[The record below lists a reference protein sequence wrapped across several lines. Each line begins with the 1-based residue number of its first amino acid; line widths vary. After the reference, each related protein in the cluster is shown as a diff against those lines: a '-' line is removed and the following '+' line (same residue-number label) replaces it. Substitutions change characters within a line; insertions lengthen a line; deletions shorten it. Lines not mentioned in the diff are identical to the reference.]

1 MEEFELELGETI
13 TRTVHQHPFL
23 IALRF
28 IPFLILAVAPF
39 LVIPLL
45 SAILGHVNTGNFD
58 INFSNPVVRFLLG
71 VYWLFI
77 WMAAFTMITKFFLT
91 LWVIT
96 SHRIVDITQYRYFDR
111 RVSSFLLS
119 RVQDITTNVEGFFP
133 TMIGYGILN
142 VETAGRDEKFCM
154 NGIAHPEEIRDL
166 IMREI
171 AALQNTDTLGTKI
184 TNTVS
189 DALV

>member
-23 IALRF
+23 VALRF
-28 IPFLILAVAPF
+28 IPFILLAIAP
-39 LVIPLL
+39 LVVIPLIGSL
-45 SAILGHVNTGNFD
+45 TTHTGLNT
-58 INFSNPVVRFLLG
+58 INVSFSDPLVRFLLG
-71 VYWLFI
+71 IWWLFV
-77 WMAAFTMITKFFLT
+77 WMSAFTMITKFFLT

-119 RVQDITTNVEGFFP
+119 RIQDITTNVEGFFP
-133 TMIGYGILN
+133 TMIGYGSLN

-166 IMREI
+166 LMREI
-171 AALQNTDTLGTKI
+171 ADLQNTDSLGQKI
-184 TNTVS
+184 TDTVA
-189 DALV
+189 DALR

>member
-1 MEEFELELGETI
+1 MEEFELEPGETV

-28 IPFLILAVAPF
+28 IPYIVLAALP
-39 LVIPLL
+39 LVILPIFNMVDANLV
-45 SAILGHVNTGNFD
+45 SASTERFILGA
-58 INFSNPVVRFLLG
+58 
-71 VYWLFI
+71 YWLFI
-77 WMAAFTMITKFFLT
+77 WLAAFRMITKFFLT

-96 SHRIVDITQYRYFDR
+96 SHRIVDITQYAFFDR
-111 RVSSFLLS
+111 RVSSFLLA
-119 RVQDITTNVEGFFP
+119 RIQDITTDVEGFLP
-133 TMIGYGILN
+133 TFIGYGTLN

-171 AALQNTDTLGTKI
+171 AALQNTDSLGQKVTD
-184 TNTVS
+184 TAA
-189 DALV
+189 DALA

>member
-13 TRTVHQHPFL
+13 TVTVHQHPFL

-28 IPFLILAVAPF
+28 IPFILLGIAPF
-39 LVIPLL
+39 IVIPLIGAL
-45 SAILGHVNTGNFD
+45 TPAGVLAISFN
-58 INFSNPVVRFLLG
+58 NPLVRFFVG
-71 VYWLFI
+71 IYWLFV
-77 WMAAFTMITKFFLT
+77 WMSAFTMITKFFLT

-119 RVQDITTNVEGFFP
+119 RVQDITTDVEGFFP
-133 TMIGYGILN
+133 TLIGYGTLN
-142 VETAGRDEKFCM
+142 VETAGRQEKFSM
-154 NGIAHPEEIRDL
+154 NGIAHPEAVRDL

-171 AALQNTDTLGTKI
+171 ADLQNTDSLGQKI
-184 TNTVS
+184 TTSVT
-189 DALV
+189 DALI

>member
-28 IPFLILAVAPF
+28 IPYLVLGVLPLILLPILNMVA
-39 LVIPLL
+39 
-45 SAILGHVNTGNFD
+45 GNL
-58 INFSNPVVRFLLG
+58 ITAATERFLLG
-71 VYWLFI
+71 AYWLFI
-77 WMAAFTMITKFFLT
+77 WLAAFRMVTKFFLT

-96 SHRIVDITQYRYFDR
+96 SHRIVDITQYAFFDR

-119 RVQDITTNVEGFFP
+119 RVQDITTDVEGFLP
-133 TMIGYGILN
+133 TFIGYGTLN
-142 VETAGRDEKFCM
+142 VETAGRMEKFSM
-154 NGIAHPEEIRDL
+154 NGIAHPEAIRDL

-171 AALQNTDTLGTKI
+171 ADLQNTDSLGEKVTA
-184 TNTVS
+184 TVA
-189 DALV
+189 DALL